1 VNTPAHP
8 VADTEQRAWP
18 QGDAWAS
25 TRSRAVAAI
34 HDAPTRSHRSDEA
47 GQGDDPAT
55 ATSTPT
61 IEALDALAREIPE
74 PAGLQIALPVA
85 GTVSLIRGMEVAVR
99 GLRLPIG
106 AAVSVEGP
114 RGPVS
119 AEVVAAADGET
130 RLALLGDPSGL
141 SQGDAARP
149 DPVNGQPVG
158 SALLGRVVDAL
169 GNPID
174 GKGPVSAAMG
184 HIDRDVPPALLRQR
198 ITEPMPV
205 GVRVIDLFT
214 TLARGQR
221 VGLFA
226 GSGVGKSTLLGM
238 MARGA
243 EADCVVICLVGERG
257 REVREFLEDDLGP
270 EAAARSA
277 VVVATSDQP
286 ALVRVRAVRYAT
298 AIAEHL
304 ADQGRNVL
312 FLCDSLTRFALAQR
326 EVGLAAGEPPTARGF
341 TPSVFAALPRLLE
354 RTGPRQHGTITAIY
368 TVLVDGDDH
377 NDPIA
382 DTVRGILDGHIVLDR
397 RLAHAGRYPAVDP
410 LMSISRLASKVL
422 PPDYQAVADE
432 ARRALSAAESVRDLV
447 EVGAYAP
454 GSNPEADWGLAV
466 APAIIDLCRQATD
479 EVSDAGETFAA
490 LHALLESARADMNAG
505 AA

>member
-1 VNTPAHP
+1 M
-8 VADTEQRAWP
+8 
-18 QGDAWAS
+18 S
-25 TRSRAVAAI
+25 TVPDSL
-34 HDAPTRSHRSDEA
+34 
-47 GQGDDPAT
+47 PAT
-55 ATSTPT
+55 LQRQGLTWPGKGRRGTATVDGVPN
-61 IEALDALAREIPE
+61 ADRDGLGLDDE
-74 PAGLQIALPVA
+74 PLGLPIALPVSA
-85 GTVSLIRGMEVAVR
+85 TVTLIRGMEVGVR
-99 GLRLPIG
+99 GVRVPIG
-106 AAVSVEGP
+106 TSVEIDTGVAP
-114 RGPVS
+114 LA
-119 AEVVAAADGET
+119 AEVVAADHGGV
-130 RLALLGDPSGL
+130 RLALLGEPFGLTSG
-141 SQGDAARP
+141 ARARP
-149 DPVNGQPVG
+149 TLGSGQPLGAGV
-158 SALLGRVVDAL
+158 LGRVVDAL
-169 GNPID
+169 GRPID
-174 GKGPVSAAMG
+174 GRGPVDAARG
-184 HIDRDVPPALLRQR
+184 LIDKDVPAALSRKR

-205 GVRVIDLFT
+205 GVRVIDGFT

-243 EADCVVICLVGERG
+243 DADCTVICLVGERG

-270 EAAARSA
+270 EAATRAA

-286 ALVRVRAVRYAT
+286 ALVRVRALRYAT

-304 ADQGRNVL
+304 ADEGRNVL

-354 RTGPRQHGTITAIY
+354 RTGPREHGTITAIY

-410 LMSISRLASKVL
+410 LLSISRLASKVL
-422 PPDYQAVADE
+422 DPRWTALAE
-432 ARRALSAAESVRDLV
+432 RARAALSAADSVRDLV
-447 EVGAYAP
+447 EVGAYQP
-454 GSNPEADWGLAV
+454 GTNLAADEGLAV
-466 APAIIDLCRQATD
+466 SPGLIALCRQLVD
-479 EVSDAGETFAA
+479 EVTPLPETFAA
-490 LHALLESARADMNAG
+490 MERVLDGYG